1 MKLLLSLCVH
11 SKIVYC
17 QLWPPDKLLFLRYF
31 LLSFFFFF
39 HKARKSLVTFAF
51 FAKFAAFSKPYF
63 TFTLSKPRIFLN
75 FAFLAIFVIFITQSF
90 YIGTKFLVTFAIWR
104 NLGTFYGPSSAL
116 LVLIFACGR
125 GYMYIQCNNFQKFS
139 WNVHSI

>member
-1 MKLLLSLCVH
+1 MTPRQVA
-11 SKIVYC
+11 IFAI
-17 QLWPPDKLLFLRYF
+17 FLTQF
-31 LLSFFFFF
+31 VFFF

-104 NLGTFYGPSSAL
+104 NLGTF
-116 LVLIFACGR
+116 
-125 GYMYIQCNNFQKFS
+125 
-139 WNVHSI
+139 